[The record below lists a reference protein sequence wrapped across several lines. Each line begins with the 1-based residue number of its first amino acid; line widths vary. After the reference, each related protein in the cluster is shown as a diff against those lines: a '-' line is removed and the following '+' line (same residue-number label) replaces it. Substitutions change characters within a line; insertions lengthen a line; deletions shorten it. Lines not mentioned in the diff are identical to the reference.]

1 MANSGACAWS
11 RSLESPLTSISK
23 LSIANGQMFSQS
35 SLEGDCS
42 RFVRVWVN
50 SFSPLRMAAFNSE
63 YGLRRIQLLR
73 NRNDLSG
80 AFGILIAIP
89 GVIVMIYGIQEL
101 RDEAVQPAPTVNVEP
116 LEPKVLTRTVTY
128 ETIGGFSSSQL
139 AAP

>member
-1 MANSGACAWS
+1 
-11 RSLESPLTSISK
+11 
-23 LSIANGQMFSQS
+23 
-35 SLEGDCS
+35 
-42 RFVRVWVN
+42 
-50 SFSPLRMAAFNSE
+50 MAAFNAE

-101 RDEAVQPAPTVNVEP
+101 RDEAVQPGPTVNVEP

-128 ETIGGFSSSQL
+128 ETTGGFSSSQL
-139 AAP
+139 AAPFILGSIVGAVVIISVVTFIH